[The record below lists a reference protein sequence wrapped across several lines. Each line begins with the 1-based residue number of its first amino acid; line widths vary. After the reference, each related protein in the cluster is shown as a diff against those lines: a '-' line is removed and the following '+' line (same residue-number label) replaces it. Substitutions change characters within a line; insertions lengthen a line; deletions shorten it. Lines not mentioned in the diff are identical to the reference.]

1 MKAKMTK
8 LCLLFI
14 LLCSLPVFYSCS
26 DEADAF
32 YLYEYWEVMFDPEP
46 PISETSL
53 SITGGTKLG
62 IKGGVAPYTA
72 EIADG
77 QIATAYVDENNDI
90 QISSIKLGS
99 TSLMVKDADGRI
111 IKIGL
116 KVVNGKQSF
125 SVNSVEARI
134 TGIDESLLDEQQKE
148 KLEAVKKK
156 IKDEAGIQ
164 ATGGIA
170 FSYDQKSSGKVTIVT
185 SKDNAPKIEGS
196 FSRSTSESG
205 TTFQITINGKEY
217 DCKFKLPERSDTS
230 KSITTRDLGPI
241 PYWLVEDVTEDY
253 KSDVTDLF
261 GINATSLKIERIYI
275 GSFTPLRYVYSS
287 FYKIDAAKS
296 TKNCFLSHLSSF
308 SY

>member
-1 MKAKMTK
+1 MKAKMAK

-53 SITGGTKLG
+53 PITGGTKLG

-77 QIATAYVDENNDI
+77 QIATAYIDENNDI

-148 KLEAVKKK
+148 KLEAVIKK

-185 SKDNAPKIEGS
+185 SKDNTPKIEGS

-275 GSFTPLRYVYSS
+275 GSFTPLR
-287 FYKIDAAKS
+287 
-296 TKNCFLSHLSSF
+296 
-308 SY
+308 

>member
-53 SITGGTKLG
+53 PITGGTKLG

-77 QIATAYVDENNDI
+77 QIATAYIDENNDI

-134 TGIDESLLDEQQKE
+134 TGIDKSLLDEQQKE
-148 KLEAVKKK
+148 KLEAVIKK

-185 SKDNAPKIEGS
+185 SKDNTPKIEGS

-217 DCKFKLPERSDTS
+217 DCKFKLPERSNTS

-275 GSFTPLRYVYSS
+275 GSFTPLR
-287 FYKIDAAKS
+287 
-296 TKNCFLSHLSSF
+296 
-308 SY
+308 

>member
-32 YLYEYWEVMFDPEP
+32 YLYEYWEVMLDPEP

-53 SITGGTKLG
+53 PITGGTKLG

-185 SKDNAPKIEGS
+185 SKDNTPKIEGS

-275 GSFTPLRYVYSS
+275 GSFTPLR
-287 FYKIDAAKS
+287 
-296 TKNCFLSHLSSF
+296 
-308 SY
+308 

>member
-1 MKAKMTK
+1 MKAKMAK

-32 YLYEYWEVMFDPEP
+32 YLYEYWKVMFDPEP

-90 QISSIKLGS
+90 RISSIKLGS

-148 KLEAVKKK
+148 KLEAVIKM

-217 DCKFKLPERSDTS
+217 DCKFKLPERPDTS

-275 GSFTPLRYVYSS
+275 GSFTPLR
-287 FYKIDAAKS
+287 
-296 TKNCFLSHLSSF
+296 
-308 SY
+308 

>member
-77 QIATAYVDENNDI
+77 QIAIAYVDENNDI
-90 QISSIKLGS
+90 QISSIKLGN

-116 KVVNGKQSF
+116 KVVNDKQSF

-148 KLEAVKKK
+148 KLEAVIKK

-164 ATGGIA
+164 ATGVIA

-217 DCKFKLPERSDTS
+217 DCKFKLPERPDTS

-275 GSFTPLRYVYSS
+275 GSFTPLR
-287 FYKIDAAKS
+287 
-296 TKNCFLSHLSSF
+296 
-308 SY
+308 

>member
-1 MKAKMTK
+1 MKAKTTK

-26 DEADAF
+26 DEADDF
-32 YLYEYWEVMFDPEP
+32 YLFEYWEVMLDPEP

-90 QISSIKLGS
+90 RISSIKLGS

-148 KLEAVKKK
+148 KLEAVIKM

-217 DCKFKLPERSDTS
+217 DCKFKLPERPDTS

-275 GSFTPLRYVYSS
+275 GSFTPLR
-287 FYKIDAAKS
+287 
-296 TKNCFLSHLSSF
+296 
-308 SY
+308 

>member
-1 MKAKMTK
+1 MKAKTTK

-26 DEADAF
+26 DEADDF
-32 YLYEYWEVMFDPEP
+32 YLFEYWEVMLDPEP
-46 PISETSL
+46 PISEASL

-77 QIATAYVDENNDI
+77 QIATAYIDKNNDI

-99 TSLMVKDADGRI
+99 TSLMVKDADGRV

-134 TGIDESLLDEQQKE
+134 TGIDESLLNEQQKE
-148 KLEAVKKK
+148 KLEAVIKK
-156 IKDEAGIQ
+156 IKEEADIQ

-170 FSYDQKSSGKVTIVT
+170 CSYDQKSSGKVTIVT
-185 SKDNAPKIEGS
+185 GKENTPKIEGS

-217 DCKFKLPERSDTS
+217 DCKFKLPERPDTS

-253 KSDVTDLF
+253 KSEVTGLF
-261 GINATSLKIERIYI
+261 GTNATSLKIERIYI
-275 GSFTPLRYVYSS
+275 GSFTPLR
-287 FYKIDAAKS
+287 
-296 TKNCFLSHLSSF
+296 
-308 SY
+308 

>member
-26 DEADAF
+26 DEADDF
-32 YLYEYWEVMFDPEP
+32 YLFEYWEVMLDPEP

-53 SITGGTKLG
+53 PITGGTKLG

-99 TSLMVKDADGRI
+99 TSLMVKDADGRV

-134 TGIDESLLDEQQKE
+134 TGIDESLLNEQQKE
-148 KLEAVKKK
+148 KLEAVIKK
-156 IKDEAGIQ
+156 IKEEAGIQ

-217 DCKFKLPERSDTS
+217 DCKFKLPERPDTS

-241 PYWLVEDVTEDY
+241 PYWLVEDVTENY
-253 KSDVTDLF
+253 KSDVIGQFETD
-261 GINATSLKIERIYI
+261 ATSLKIERIYI
-275 GSFTPLRYVYSS
+275 GSFTPLR
-287 FYKIDAAKS
+287 
-296 TKNCFLSHLSSF
+296 
-308 SY
+308 

>member
-1 MKAKMTK
+1 MKAKTTK

-26 DEADAF
+26 DEADDF
-32 YLYEYWEVMFDPEP
+32 YLFEYWEVMFDPEP

-53 SITGGTKLG
+53 PITGGTKLG

-72 EIADG
+72 EVADG

-148 KLEAVKKK
+148 KLEAVIKK

-185 SKDNAPKIEGS
+185 SKDNTPKIEGS

-275 GSFTPLRYVYSS
+275 GSFTPLR
-287 FYKIDAAKS
+287 
-296 TKNCFLSHLSSF
+296 
-308 SY
+308 

>member
-1 MKAKMTK
+1 MKAKMAK
-8 LCLLFI
+8 ICLLFI

-134 TGIDESLLDEQQKE
+134 TGIDESLLDEQQKG
-148 KLEAVKKK
+148 KLEAVIKK

-275 GSFTPLRYVYSS
+275 GSFTPLR
-287 FYKIDAAKS
+287 
-296 TKNCFLSHLSSF
+296 
-308 SY
+308 

>member
-32 YLYEYWEVMFDPEP
+32 YLYEYWEVTFDPEP

-77 QIATAYVDENNDI
+77 QIAIAYVDENNDI
-90 QISSIKLGS
+90 QISSIKLGN

-148 KLEAVKKK
+148 KLEAVIKK

-164 ATGGIA
+164 ATGVIA

-217 DCKFKLPERSDTS
+217 DCKFKLPERPDTS

-275 GSFTPLRYVYSS
+275 GSFTPLR
-287 FYKIDAAKS
+287 
-296 TKNCFLSHLSSF
+296 
-308 SY
+308 

>member
-1 MKAKMTK
+1 MKAKTTK

-32 YLYEYWEVMFDPEP
+32 YLYEYWEVMLDPEP

-53 SITGGTKLG
+53 PITGGTKLG
-62 IKGGVAPYTA
+62 IKGGIAPYTA

-77 QIATAYVDENNDI
+77 QIATAYIDENNDI

-148 KLEAVKKK
+148 KLEAVIKK

-217 DCKFKLPERSDTS
+217 DCKFKLPERPDTS

-275 GSFTPLRYVYSS
+275 GSFTPLR
-287 FYKIDAAKS
+287 
-296 TKNCFLSHLSSF
+296 
-308 SY
+308 

>member
-1 MKAKMTK
+1 MKAKMAK

-90 QISSIKLGS
+90 RISSIKLGS

-148 KLEAVKKK
+148 KLEAVIKM

-217 DCKFKLPERSDTS
+217 DCKFKLPERPDTS
-230 KSITTRDLGPI
+230 KSITTRDLVPI

-275 GSFTPLRYVYSS
+275 GSFTPLR
-287 FYKIDAAKS
+287 
-296 TKNCFLSHLSSF
+296 
-308 SY
+308 

>member
-53 SITGGTKLG
+53 PITGGTKLG
-62 IKGGVAPYTA
+62 IKGGIAPYTA

-148 KLEAVKKK
+148 KLEAVIKK

-164 ATGGIA
+164 ATGVIA

-185 SKDNAPKIEGS
+185 NKDNAPKIEGS

-217 DCKFKLPERSDTS
+217 DCKFKLPERPDTS

-275 GSFTPLRYVYSS
+275 GSFTPLR
-287 FYKIDAAKS
+287 
-296 TKNCFLSHLSSF
+296 
-308 SY
+308 

>member
-1 MKAKMTK
+1 MKAKMAK

-275 GSFTPLRYVYSS
+275 GSFTPLP
-287 FYKIDAAKS
+287 
-296 TKNCFLSHLSSF
+296 
-308 SY
+308 

>member
-1 MKAKMTK
+1 MKAKMAK

-148 KLEAVKKK
+148 KLEEVIKK

-185 SKDNAPKIEGS
+185 NKDNAPKIEGS

-205 TTFQITINGKEY
+205 TTFQITVNGKEY

-275 GSFTPLRYVYSS
+275 GSFTPLR
-287 FYKIDAAKS
+287 
-296 TKNCFLSHLSSF
+296 
-308 SY
+308 

>member
-148 KLEAVKKK
+148 KLEAVRKK

-185 SKDNAPKIEGS
+185 SKDNTPKIEGS

-217 DCKFKLPERSDTS
+217 DCKFKLPERPDTS

-275 GSFTPLRYVYSS
+275 GSFTPLR
-287 FYKIDAAKS
+287 
-296 TKNCFLSHLSSF
+296 
-308 SY
+308 

>member
-1 MKAKMTK
+1 MKAKMAK

-53 SITGGTKLG
+53 SITGGTTLG

-230 KSITTRDLGPI
+230 KSITTRDLDPI

-275 GSFTPLRYVYSS
+275 GSFTPLR
-287 FYKIDAAKS
+287 
-296 TKNCFLSHLSSF
+296 
-308 SY
+308 

>member
-1 MKAKMTK
+1 MKAKTTK

-148 KLEAVKKK
+148 KLEAVIKK

-217 DCKFKLPERSDTS
+217 DCKFKLPERPDTS

-261 GINATSLKIERIYI
+261 GINATSLIIERIYI
-275 GSFTPLRYVYSS
+275 GSFTPLR
-287 FYKIDAAKS
+287 
-296 TKNCFLSHLSSF
+296 
-308 SY
+308 

>member
-77 QIATAYVDENNDI
+77 QIAIAYVDENNDI
-90 QISSIKLGS
+90 QISSIKLGN

-116 KVVNGKQSF
+116 KDVNGKQSF

-148 KLEAVKKK
+148 KLEAVIKK

-164 ATGGIA
+164 ATGVIA

-217 DCKFKLPERSDTS
+217 DCKFKLPERPDTS

-241 PYWLVEDVTEDY
+241 PSWLVEDVTEDY

-275 GSFTPLRYVYSS
+275 GSFTPLR
-287 FYKIDAAKS
+287 
-296 TKNCFLSHLSSF
+296 
-308 SY
+308 

>member
-53 SITGGTKLG
+53 PITGGTKLG
-62 IKGGVAPYTA
+62 IKGGIAPYTA

-77 QIATAYVDENNDI
+77 QIATAYVDKNNDI
-90 QISSIKLGS
+90 QISSIKLGN

-134 TGIDESLLDEQQKE
+134 TGIDKSLLDEQQKE
-148 KLEAVKKK
+148 KLEAVIKK

-275 GSFTPLRYVYSS
+275 GSFTPLR
-287 FYKIDAAKS
+287 
-296 TKNCFLSHLSSF
+296 
-308 SY
+308 

>member
-1 MKAKMTK
+1 MKAKMAK

-90 QISSIKLGS
+90 RISSIKLGS

-148 KLEAVKKK
+148 KLEAVIKM

-196 FSRSTSESG
+196 FSCSTSESG

-217 DCKFKLPERSDTS
+217 DCKFKLPERPDTS

-275 GSFTPLRYVYSS
+275 GLFTPLR
-287 FYKIDAAKS
+287 
-296 TKNCFLSHLSSF
+296 
-308 SY
+308 

>member
-1 MKAKMTK
+1 MKAKTTK
-8 LCLLFI
+8 RCLLFI

-148 KLEAVKKK
+148 KLEAVIKK

-217 DCKFKLPERSDTS
+217 DCKFKLPERPDTS

-275 GSFTPLRYVYSS
+275 GSFTPLR
-287 FYKIDAAKS
+287 
-296 TKNCFLSHLSSF
+296 
-308 SY
+308 

>member
-1 MKAKMTK
+1 MKAKMAK

-134 TGIDESLLDEQQKE
+134 TGIDESLLDEQQKG
-148 KLEAVKKK
+148 KLEAVIKK
-156 IKDEAGIQ
+156 IKEEADIQ

-275 GSFTPLRYVYSS
+275 GSFTPLR
-287 FYKIDAAKS
+287 
-296 TKNCFLSHLSSF
+296 
-308 SY
+308 

>member
-32 YLYEYWEVMFDPEP
+32 YLFEYWEVMFDPEP

-53 SITGGTKLG
+53 PITGGTKLG

-72 EIADG
+72 EVADG
-77 QIATAYVDENNDI
+77 QIATAYIDKNNDI

-134 TGIDESLLDEQQKE
+134 TGIDEGLLDEQQKE
-148 KLEAVKKK
+148 KLEAVIKK

-185 SKDNAPKIEGS
+185 SKDNTPKIEGS

-230 KSITTRDLGPI
+230 KSITTRDLVPI

-275 GSFTPLRYVYSS
+275 GSFTPL
-287 FYKIDAAKS
+287 
-296 TKNCFLSHLSSF
+296 H
-308 SY
+308 

>member
-1 MKAKMTK
+1 MKAKTTK

-26 DEADAF
+26 NEADDF
-32 YLYEYWEVMFDPEP
+32 YLFEYWEVMLNPEP

-77 QIATAYVDENNDI
+77 QIAIAYVDENNDI
-90 QISSIKLGS
+90 QISSIKLGN

-148 KLEAVKKK
+148 KLEAVIKK

-164 ATGGIA
+164 ATGVIA

-185 SKDNAPKIEGS
+185 SKNNTPKIEGS

-217 DCKFKLPERSDTS
+217 DCKFKLPERPDTS

-275 GSFTPLRYVYSS
+275 GSFTPLR
-287 FYKIDAAKS
+287 
-296 TKNCFLSHLSSF
+296 
-308 SY
+308 

>member
-53 SITGGTKLG
+53 PITGGTKLG

-148 KLEAVKKK
+148 KLEAVIKK

-164 ATGGIA
+164 ATGVIA

-185 SKDNAPKIEGS
+185 NKDNAPKIEGS

-217 DCKFKLPERSDTS
+217 DCKFKLPERPDTS

-275 GSFTPLRYVYSS
+275 GSFTPLR
-287 FYKIDAAKS
+287 
-296 TKNCFLSHLSSF
+296 
-308 SY
+308 

>member
-1 MKAKMTK
+1 MKAKMAK

-148 KLEAVKKK
+148 KLEALKKK

-275 GSFTPLRYVYSS
+275 GSFTPLR
-287 FYKIDAAKS
+287 
-296 TKNCFLSHLSSF
+296 
-308 SY
+308 

>member
-1 MKAKMTK
+1 MKAKMAK

-241 PYWLVEDVTEDY
+241 PYWLVEDVTEYY

-275 GSFTPLRYVYSS
+275 GSFTPLR
-287 FYKIDAAKS
+287 
-296 TKNCFLSHLSSF
+296 
-308 SY
+308 

>member
-26 DEADAF
+26 DEADDF
-32 YLYEYWEVMFDPEP
+32 YLFEYWEVMFDPEP

-53 SITGGTKLG
+53 PITGGTKLG
-62 IKGGVAPYTA
+62 IKGGIAPYTA

-77 QIATAYVDENNDI
+77 QIATAYIDENNDI

-148 KLEAVKKK
+148 KLEAVIKK

-217 DCKFKLPERSDTS
+217 DCKFKLPERPDTS

-261 GINATSLKIERIYI
+261 EINATSLKIERIYI
-275 GSFTPLRYVYSS
+275 GSFTPLR
-287 FYKIDAAKS
+287 
-296 TKNCFLSHLSSF
+296 
-308 SY
+308 

>member
-1 MKAKMTK
+1 MKAKTTK
-8 LCLLFI
+8 LC
-14 LLCSLPVFYSCS
+14 
-26 DEADAF
+26 
-32 YLYEYWEVMFDPEP
+32 LYEYWEVMFDPEP

-125 SVNSVEARI
+125 SVNSVEAKI

-148 KLEAVKKK
+148 KLEAVIKK
-156 IKDEAGIQ
+156 IKEEAGIQ

-185 SKDNAPKIEGS
+185 GKENAPKIEGS

-217 DCKFKLPERSDTS
+217 DCKFKLPERPDTS

-275 GSFTPLRYVYSS
+275 GSFTPLR
-287 FYKIDAAKS
+287 
-296 TKNCFLSHLSSF
+296 
-308 SY
+308 

>member
-1 MKAKMTK
+1 MKAKMAK

-32 YLYEYWEVMFDPEP
+32 YLYEYWEAMFDPEP

-275 GSFTPLRYVYSS
+275 GSFTPLR
-287 FYKIDAAKS
+287 
-296 TKNCFLSHLSSF
+296 
-308 SY
+308 

>member
-1 MKAKMTK
+1 MKAKMAK

-148 KLEAVKKK
+148 KLEEVIKK

-275 GSFTPLRYVYSS
+275 GSFTPLR
-287 FYKIDAAKS
+287 
-296 TKNCFLSHLSSF
+296 
-308 SY
+308 

>member
-1 MKAKMTK
+1 MKAKMAK

-156 IKDEAGIQ
+156 IKDEAGKQ

-275 GSFTPLRYVYSS
+275 GSFTPLR
-287 FYKIDAAKS
+287 
-296 TKNCFLSHLSSF
+296 
-308 SY
+308 

>member
-1 MKAKMTK
+1 MKAKTTK

-26 DEADAF
+26 DEADDF
-32 YLYEYWEVMFDPEP
+32 YLFEYWEVMLDPEP

-125 SVNSVEARI
+125 SVNSVEAKI

-148 KLEAVKKK
+148 KLEAVIKK
-156 IKDEAGIQ
+156 IKEEAGIQ

-217 DCKFKLPERSDTS
+217 DCKFKLPERPDTS

-275 GSFTPLRYVYSS
+275 GSFTPLR
-287 FYKIDAAKS
+287 
-296 TKNCFLSHLSSF
+296 
-308 SY
+308 

>member
-1 MKAKMTK
+1 MKAKMAK

-62 IKGGVAPYTA
+62 IKGGIAPYTA

-77 QIATAYVDENNDI
+77 QIATAYVDKNNDI

-275 GSFTPLRYVYSS
+275 GSFTPLR
-287 FYKIDAAKS
+287 
-296 TKNCFLSHLSSF
+296 
-308 SY
+308 

>member
-1 MKAKMTK
+1 MKAKMAK

-32 YLYEYWEVMFDPEP
+32 YLYEYWKVMFDPEP
-46 PISETSL
+46 PISEASL

-125 SVNSVEARI
+125 SVNSVEAKI

-148 KLEAVKKK
+148 KLEAVIKK
-156 IKDEAGIQ
+156 IKEEAGIQ

-185 SKDNAPKIEGS
+185 GKENAPKIEGS

-217 DCKFKLPERSDTS
+217 DCNFKLPERSDTS

-253 KSDVTDLF
+253 KSEVTGLF
-261 GINATSLKIERIYI
+261 GTNATSLKIERIYI
-275 GSFTPLRYVYSS
+275 GSFTPLR
-287 FYKIDAAKS
+287 
-296 TKNCFLSHLSSF
+296 
-308 SY
+308 

>member
-8 LCLLFI
+8 LCLLFT

-72 EIADG
+72 KIADG
-77 QIATAYVDENNDI
+77 QIAIAYVDENNDI
-90 QISSIKLGS
+90 QISSIKLGD

-164 ATGGIA
+164 ATGVIA

-196 FSRSTSESG
+196 FSRSTPESG

-217 DCKFKLPERSDTS
+217 DCKFKLPERPDTS

-275 GSFTPLRYVYSS
+275 GSFTPLR
-287 FYKIDAAKS
+287 
-296 TKNCFLSHLSSF
+296 
-308 SY
+308 